1 MACGSYRY
9 ESQRPHA
16 FQAYIPSFSA
26 ENCIYKCKWTPNS
39 LTVMQIRNKHTLNE
53 PTVPLPERAVTLEDE
68 NGRASLTDLHYLE
81 NDCPVYARLQRAMSE
96 I

>member
-1 MACGSYRY
+1 
-9 ESQRPHA
+9 
-16 FQAYIPSFSA
+16 
-26 ENCIYKCKWTPNS
+26 
-39 LTVMQIRNKHTLNE
+39 MQIRNKHDLTE
-53 PTVPLPERAVTLEDE
+53 PTVPISERAVTLEDE